1 MDIGSDGAIMITA
14 LPGDFREDF
23 LAKSELMG
31 SKFED
36 EGITV
41 QRLIY
46 LAMSSAW
53 YSRLRERR
61 VEPSICR
68 RLKRMGARLTEST
81 TGLDNGSALIPR
93 DVSFLNLLTA
103 HKG

>member
-1 MDIGSDGAIMITA
+1 VNIGSDGAITA

-23 LAKSELMG
+23 LAKSAQMA

-41 QRLIY
+41 QRSTY
-46 LAMSSAW
+46 LEMSSVW
-53 YSRLRERR
+53 YSTLRERR
-61 VEPSICR
+61 VEPSMCR

-81 TGLDNGSALIPR
+81 TDPDNGSAPIMYP
-93 DVSFLNLLTA
+93 S
-103 HKG
+103 